1 MSFQPK
7 IVFSDF
13 DGTLTHGSELV
24 PKFFEILDLI
34 KSMKSEL
41 VIVTGRSR
49 AWAHFFLTHFGPL
62 EAVIAEG
69 GGILVTRHKEE
80 PKERLLIPE
89 IEVRRLAQLSE
100 KLSQEF
106 EGVEFSTDTSG
117 RLTDRAISL
126 EYLNE
131 HPEQKREICAFLER
145 ENLNYSE
152 SNVHLNYWA
161 GPINKYSAI
170 EFFLS
175 NYRDGVALDDCIFFG
190 DSLNDE
196 SCFKSFK
203 HSVGVSNIERV
214 MSRLKHPPKI
224 ILKGKEQEGP
234 HGVLSH
240 LQSLSSES

>member
-1 MSFQPK
+1 MSFHPK

-24 PKFFEILDLI
+24 PKFFEILEVI
-34 KSMKSEL
+34 KGLQSEL

-62 EAVIAEG
+62 HAVIAEG

-89 IEVRRLAQLSE
+89 IEVRRLANLTE
-100 KLSQEF
+100 KLTKEF
-106 EGVEFSTDTSG
+106 DGVEFSTDTSG

-131 HPEQKREICAFLER
+131 HPEQKKEICAFLER

-161 GPINKYSAI
+161 GDINKYKAI

-203 HSVGVSNIERV
+203 HSVGVANVERV
-214 MSRLKHPPKI
+214 LGRMKHTPKV
-224 ILKGKEQEGP
+224 ILKGSEQEGP
-234 HGVLSH
+234 YGVLSY
-240 LQSLSSES
+240 LQSLSSGS

>member
-24 PKFFEILDLI
+24 PKFFEILAAI
-34 KSMKSEL
+34 EKMGSEL

-62 EAVIAEG
+62 KAVIAEG
-69 GGILVTRHKEE
+69 GGILVTRFKEE
-80 PKERLLIPE
+80 PKERLLIPD
-89 IEVRRLAQLSE
+89 IEVRRLASLTE
-100 KLSQEF
+100 KLAHEF

-131 HPEQKREICAFLER
+131 NPEIKKAICAFLER
-145 ENLNYSE
+145 ESLNYSE

-161 GPINKYSAI
+161 GEINKYKAI

-203 HSVGVSNIERV
+203 YSVGVSNISRV
-214 MSRLKHPPKI
+214 IERLKHPPKV
-224 ILKGKEQEGP
+224 ILQGSEQEGP
-234 HGVLSH
+234 HGVLSY
-240 LQSLSSES
+240 LQKLSSES